1 MFFRKWIISTR
12 PTRVQLHLLLLE
24 IFKGKNFKTLLDV
37 GCGYMVFINRL
48 KHERYIGIDV
58 DANRIKSSLKKY
70 PNAEGYVGDILNL
83 GKNMGDSC
91 LCLQVFN
98 NKYFDNSK
106 TLEAVNKLTDAVK
119 SDGRLI
125 FNIGKD
131 SSEFEREINLI
142 LHKNFKE
149 VNIIRYGGTIAENYY
164 PILISLLIGY
174 LAFFLKKVNIYLG
187 TSTKVLY
194 YCKGKL

>member
-24 IFKGKNFKTLLDV
+24 IFKGKNFKTLIDV

-83 GKNMGDSC
+83 RKNMGDSC

-106 TLEAVNKLTDAVK
+106 TLLAVNKLADAVM

-125 FNIGKD
+125 FNIGKK
-131 SSEFEREINLI
+131 SSKFAREIELI
-142 LHKNFKE
+142 LRKNFKE
-149 VNIIRYGGTIAENYY
+149 VKIIKYGGTIIEFYC
-164 PILISLLIGY
+164 PIFISILIGY

-187 TSTKVLY
+187 HSTKVLY
-194 YCKGKL
+194 YCDGKI